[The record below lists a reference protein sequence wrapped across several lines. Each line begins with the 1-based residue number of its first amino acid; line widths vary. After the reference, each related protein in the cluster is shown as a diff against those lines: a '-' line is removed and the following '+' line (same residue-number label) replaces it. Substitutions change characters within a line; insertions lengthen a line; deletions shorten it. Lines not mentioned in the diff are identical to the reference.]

1 MIYTFTANPSLDK
14 LYILNRLSIGQY
26 NRGQVVQYDPGGKGI
41 NVSRCL
47 KELGDESIITG
58 FFGGSTGNFLIDNLQ
73 AQGFEVDPIRIEGE
87 NRSNITLIE
96 NFNGQ
101 MTKFNEFGPTA
112 SIKAMDLLLEKVENR
127 TKKGDVWVLSGSIL
141 PGLPNGFYAILIK
154 KIHACGGLAFLDTSG
169 MWLIYGYQAIPFLVR
184 INRSEAETVI
194 GKKLISK
201 EDIFN
206 EIKKFQKKGL
216 AISVI
221 SLDAEGAVFADKTT
235 TLEVTAPNIAAKTVV
250 GAGDAMM
257 AMIVHGYLHEWPFE
271 KIAKWGVA
279 AGSASVMKDGTSI
292 AEFELIQTLVEKVD
306 LKEVS

>member
-1 MIYTFTANPSLDK
+1 M
-14 LYILNRLSIGQY
+14 
-26 NRGQVVQYDPGGKGI
+26 
-41 NVSRCL
+41 
-47 KELGDESIITG
+47 
-58 FFGGSTGNFLIDNLQ
+58 
-73 AQGFEVDPIRIEGE
+73 
-87 NRSNITLIE
+87 
-96 NFNGQ
+96 
-101 MTKFNEFGPTA
+101 
-112 SIKAMDLLLEKVENR
+112 
-127 TKKGDVWVLSGSIL
+127 
-141 PGLPNGFYAILIK
+141 IK
-154 KIHACGGLAFLDTSG
+154 KIHACGGLAFLDASG

-201 EDIFN
+201 EDVFN

-235 TLEVTAPNIAAKTVV
+235 TLEVTAPNVAAKTVV

-292 AEFELIQTLVEKVD
+292 AKFELIQTLVEKVD

>member
-47 KELGDESIITG
+47 KELGDESTITG
-58 FFGGSTGNFLIDNLQ
+58 FFGGSTGDFFIENLR
-73 AQGFEVDPIRIEGE
+73 AQGFEVDPIKLEGE
-87 NRSNITLIE
+87 SRSNITLIE

-101 MTKFNEFGPTA
+101 MTKLNEFGPVANFQT
-112 SIKAMDLLLEKVENR
+112 MDLLLEKVEKK
-127 TKKGDVWVLSGSIL
+127 TKKGDIWILSGSVL

-154 KIHACGGLAFLDTSG
+154 KIHACGGLAFLDASG
-169 MWLIYGYQAIPFLVR
+169 MWLIYGYQAIPFVVR
-184 INRSEAETVI
+184 INRSEAETVV

-201 EDIFN
+201 EDVFN
-206 EIKKFQKKGL
+206 AIKKFQNKGL

-221 SLDAEGAVFADKTT
+221 SLDAGGAVFANETT
-235 TLEVTAPNIAAKTVV
+235 ILEVFAPSVAAKTVV

-257 AMIVHGYLHEWPFE
+257 AMIVHGYLREWTFK

-292 AEFELIQTLVEKVD
+292 AEIELIKALVEKVD
-306 LKEVS
+306 LREVY